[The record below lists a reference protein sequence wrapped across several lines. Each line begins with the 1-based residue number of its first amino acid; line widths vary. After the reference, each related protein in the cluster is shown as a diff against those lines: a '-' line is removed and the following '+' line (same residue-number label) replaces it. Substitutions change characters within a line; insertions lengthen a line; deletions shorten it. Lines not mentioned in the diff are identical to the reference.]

1 MRPPQTHSDR
11 DLTAVL
17 RVVKSGRA
25 KGSLVQQHLKYH
37 HQIIII
43 NIIISVS
50 TSLSPTLSWSV
61 KEYSEADWFLIRL
74 TTLQTIRHGGVEIPF
89 NHRQEF
95 LLSHRLQVR
104 IRNAKI
110 GRHAA
115 VFPGHRCR
123 PRERR
128 RGRGR
133 PEYRIMKLSGT
144 NLVQYDYWI
153 IRPPDISSQLSYNQR
168 SKYFQ
173 FIILKC
179 SQNIQGFWGNIVFG
193 NNISKF
199 HWNFF

>member
-1 MRPPQTHSDR
+1 M
-11 DLTAVL
+11 
-17 RVVKSGRA
+17 
-25 KGSLVQQHLKYH
+25 
-37 HQIIII
+37 II
-43 NIIISVS
+43 NLYGSHSLGERLHCCSQSREVRPSQGFTCTATPEIPSSVWR
-50 TSLSPTLSWSV
+50 SLSPTLSWSV

-74 TTLQTIRHGGVEIPF
+74 TTWQTIRHGAVEIPF

-115 VFPGHRCR
+115 VLPGHRCR

-144 NLVQYDYWI
+144 NLVQYDYRI
-153 IRPPDISSQLSYNQR
+153 IRPTDISSQLQS
-168 SKYFQ
+168 
-173 FIILKC
+173 
-179 SQNIQGFWGNIVFG
+179 
-193 NNISKF
+193 
-199 HWNFF
+199 